1 MLKSKVQVAKVGDV
15 IRSLDF
21 AGSFDCYM
29 IGLVVD
35 VDGDLIKCRMISRVW
50 EGVAEKCAPDE
61 KFTTV
66 QEGSHMFDKK
76 YPGRITVLC

>member
-21 AGSFDCYM
+21 NGNFTCYM
-29 IGLVVD
+29 IGLVVET
-35 VDGDLIKCRMISRVW
+35 DGDVIHCRGISRVW
-50 EGVAEKCAPDE
+50 EGKSQRIDQ

-66 QEGSHMFDKK
+66 QEGGHFMDASL
-76 YPGRITVLC
+76 PGRITVLA